1 MSDCAGCQHL
11 ENPHATNRVVLL
23 SGSEVCTWCPAW
35 KTECAERHQEAL
47 MVLRFH
53 DRDVRIAHLARVE
66 SERGLVARE
75 RLAAEVLRIWEQRRA
90 ARAIA

>member
-1 MSDCAGCQHL
+1 MSDACAGCQAL
-11 ENPHATNRVVLL
+11 ENPDYPRVKLID
-23 SGSEVCTWCPAW
+23 GREVTTWC
-35 KTECAERHQEAL
+35 ECWRVECFERHQEAL

-53 DRDVRIAHLARVE
+53 DRDVRIANLARVE

-90 ARAIA
+90 ARATA